1 MVFGWWT
8 AFCVVF
14 EVSGAV
20 ADAEFACLSSI
31 SLADTDF
38 FVKFFEESLLFQHI
52 ECRNEIAIT
61 CAAGINFFYRICHF
75 YHFSSLWNVLLNV
88 FSQYTNICFS
98 NIRNNLRQAHRQ
110 VLHMEHQIL
119 CNGVADRHTHLPAP
133 GPWQSRYGSSP
144 PDFHH
149 PQNPGHHKYCQLQ

>member
-1 MVFGWWT
+1 M
-8 AFCVVF
+8 VF

-20 ADAEFACLSSI
+20 ANTEFTGFSSVT
-31 SLADTDF
+31 LADTDF

-61 CAAGINFFYRICHF
+61 CTAGIDFFYRICHF

-98 NIRNNLRQAHRQ
+98 NIRTTNAKLTGKFYIRNVRYFVMKLLTDIRIYQNRVHGSPDTVHHHRISPILKVQ
-110 VLHMEHQIL
+110 ISTNIIDYNKVLMDTGI
-119 CNGVADRHTHLPAP
+119 
-133 GPWQSRYGSSP
+133 
-144 PDFHH
+144 
-149 PQNPGHHKYCQLQ
+149 

>member
-1 MVFGWWT
+1 M
-8 AFCVVF
+8 VF

-52 ECRNEIAIT
+52 ECRNKIAIT
-61 CAAGINFFYRICHF
+61 CTAGIDFFYRICHF

-98 NIRNNLRQAHRQ
+98 NIRTTNAKLTGKFYLWNIRYFLMELLTDIRIYQHR
-110 VLHMEHQIL
+110 VHGSPDTVHHHRISAILKIQITTNIVNYNKIL
-119 CNGVADRHTHLPAP
+119 MDTNI
-133 GPWQSRYGSSP
+133 
-144 PDFHH
+144 
-149 PQNPGHHKYCQLQ
+149 